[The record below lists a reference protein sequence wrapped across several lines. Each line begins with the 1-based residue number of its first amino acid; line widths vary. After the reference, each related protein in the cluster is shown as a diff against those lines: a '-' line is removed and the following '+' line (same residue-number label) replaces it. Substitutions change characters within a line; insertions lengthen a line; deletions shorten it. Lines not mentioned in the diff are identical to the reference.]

1 MKCVVCWLLVAGAA
15 VGIARPAQAQLKD
28 KINQLFIFGN
38 GADPLFLAGTADPS
52 NPASVRAH
60 GEHFIPS
67 AVSGNGTLIAF
78 LESAIGSNATN
89 LPIGSTSG
97 GQTYQFVGGV
107 PQATST
113 SQGPVFAE
121 RAQTLGLGRVL
132 VGVSVN
138 SFHFKSVRGVDLHD
152 VELNFTHE
160 NVTDSTFPG
169 CDSIVGGDCSQ
180 MGVPTLENDF
190 IQFNLNLDLN
200 VTSYV
205 FALSYG
211 LRDWLDVGVAVPVIT
226 TWLSGTSNAQ
236 VVPFGGPTAVH
247 FFGGTPSDPV
257 LSASRSVQGSATG
270 LGDVSARAKIR
281 VARGAHSAFALLGD
295 ARFATGSETDL
306 LGSGYMSILGL
317 AIVSA
322 QFGSFAPHAN
332 IGYEH
337 HTGGDLNDAVLATVG
352 FEHAMA
358 PWATLAVDVISQLQ
372 AGDSKLVIPPPV
384 QITVP
389 FQRTITPTNIPNMR
403 DDIINGSFGMK
414 LRAAPGLQVVANALF
429 PLNRGGLRP
438 ATAWSTG
445 LEYNF

>member
-1 MKCVVCWLLVAGAA
+1 MKRVACWILVAVAA
-15 VGIARPAQAQLKD
+15 VGIARPAKAQLKD
-28 KINQLFIFGN
+28 DINQLFIFGN
-38 GADPLFLAGTADPS
+38 GQDPLFLSGSADPS
-52 NPASVRAH
+52 NPVSIQAH
-60 GEHFIPS
+60 GKHFIPS
-67 AVSGNGTLIAF
+67 AASQNGTLIAF
-78 LESAIGSNATN
+78 LESAIGSNVTN

-121 RAQTLGLGRVL
+121 RAQTLGRGRVL
-132 VGVSVN
+132 AGVSVN

-152 VELNFTHE
+152 IELNFTHE
-160 NVTDSTFPG
+160 NVTDAEFPG

-190 IQFNLNLDLN
+190 IQFNLHMDLN

-211 LRDWLDVGVAVPVIT
+211 LTDWLDVGAAVPVIT

-247 FFGGTPSDPV
+247 FFGGTPADPV
-257 LSASRSVQGSATG
+257 LTASRSVQGSATG

-281 VARGAHSAFALLGD
+281 LARGTHTAFALLGD
-295 ARFATGSETDL
+295 ARFATGSVEDL
-306 LGSGYMSILGL
+306 LGSGYASIRGL

-322 QFGSFAPHAN
+322 QFGTFAPHAN
-332 IGYEH
+332 VGYEH

-372 AGDSKLVIPPPV
+372 AGDSKLVIPTPV
-384 QITVP
+384 EITVP
-389 FQRTITPTNIPNMR
+389 FQRTITPTNIPTMR
-403 DDIINGSFGMK
+403 DDIVNGAFGMK
-414 LRAAPGLQVVANALF
+414 LQAAPGLEVVGNVLV

-438 ATAWSTG
+438 TVAWTTG

>member
-1 MKCVVCWLLVAGAA
+1 MKRVACWFLFALAA
-15 VGIARPAQAQLKD
+15 VAMPQPAKAQLKAD
-28 KINQLFIFGN
+28 INQLFIFGN

-52 NPASVRAH
+52 NPASIRAH

-78 LESAIGSNATN
+78 LESAIGSNVTN

-107 PQATST
+107 PQPTST

-121 RAQTLGLGRVL
+121 RAQTLGTGRVL
-132 VGVSVN
+132 AGVSVN
-138 SFHFKSVRGVDLHD
+138 SFHFKSVRGVDLHN

-160 NVTDSTFPG
+160 NVTDSVFPG

-247 FFGGTPSDPV
+247 FFGGTPTDPV
-257 LSASRSVQGSATG
+257 LTASRSVQGSATG

-281 VARGAHSAFALLGD
+281 LARGEHSAFALLGD
-295 ARFATGSETDL
+295 VRFATGSEADL
-306 LGSGYMSILGL
+306 LGSGYTTVRGL
-317 AIVSA
+317 AIISA
-322 QFGSFAPHAN
+322 QFGNFAPHAN
-332 IGYEH
+332 VGYEH

-352 FEHAMA
+352 FENAMA
-358 PWATLAVDVISQLQ
+358 PWATLAVDVIGQLQ
-372 AGDSKLVIPPPV
+372 AGDSKLVIPAPV

-389 FQRTITPTNIPNMR
+389 FNRTITPTNIPNMR
-403 DDIINGSFGMK
+403 DDIINGSFGIK
-414 LRAAPGLQVVANALF
+414 LRAAPGLQLVANGLF

-438 ATAWSTG
+438 EVAWSTG